1 MYSFHSL
8 ATAYGPVPVTG
19 TIKASPED
27 FQVIE
32 IPAFSPTGEGEHCIV
47 HIRKQELNTAQ
58 VGKILAKHAG
68 LPPSRVS
75 WAGMKDRNAVTEQWF
90 SVHLANKPEPDWR
103 ELNNDHLKVLDVHR
117 NDRKLRTGVLKGNQF
132 YLRVRDVKGDMDAVK
147 EHYETILDHGVP
159 NYFGEQRFGF
169 RGRNLHKALAMFRNP
184 RRRQN
189 RHERG
194 IYLSA
199 ARAMLFNAVLDR
211 RVREK
216 TWNTLLP
223 GELCM
228 LDGTHSY
235 FPAAHEP
242 DLQRRLEHF
251 DIHPTG
257 PLWGEGALSTSGE
270 CMQLE
275 QDVVN
280 EYAEFTAGLE
290 AAGLKQDRRS
300 LRLEPRFFQL
310 QVSGN
315 ELFLNFELPPGAY
328 ATAVLHELIDTL
340 DSVI

>member
-19 TIKASPED
+19 IIKASPED